1 MLSQMITD
9 KECVL
14 SIHLYVRSFKNF
26 CKTCNREGGIIPAI
40 FKFKV
45 NLKAKLNK
53 RLAEF
58 EGCGSDESVRGKR
71 QNNILYLISLKS

>member
-1 MLSQMITD
+1 M
-9 KECVL
+9 
-14 SIHLYVRSFKNF
+14 
-26 CKTCNREGGIIPAI
+26 PAI

-71 QNNILYLISLKS
+71 QNKILYFTRLKS

>member
-1 MLSQMITD
+1 MFN
-9 KECVL
+9 
-14 SIHLYVRSFKNF
+14 SIHLYVRFFKYF

-45 NLKAKLNK
+45 DLKANLNK

-58 EGCGSDESVRGKR
+58 EGCGSDESIRGKR
-71 QNNILYLISLKS
+71 QNKILYLISLKS